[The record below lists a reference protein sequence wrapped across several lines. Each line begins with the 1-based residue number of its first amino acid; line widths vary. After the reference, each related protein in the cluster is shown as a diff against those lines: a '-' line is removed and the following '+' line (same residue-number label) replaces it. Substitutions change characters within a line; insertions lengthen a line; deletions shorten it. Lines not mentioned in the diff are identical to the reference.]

1 MVKVADYIAQFLETK
16 GIRHVFMVTGGGAM
30 FLNDGMAKS
39 KVIKGVFNHHEQ
51 ACAMAAVG
59 YSKFNN
65 KIAVVMPT
73 TGCGSTNTITGLLD
87 AWQDSNKVVF
97 ISGNVNRKETTHG
110 LKLPLRKFGVQE
122 ANIVDI
128 VKPITKYA
136 VMITDP
142 NTISY
147 HLEKAFHLC
156 ETGRPGPVWIDVPM
170 DIQGSY
176 INEEELIHFTDD
188 TIEEVNDCSVF
199 EHYLKAA
206 KRPIVIAGY
215 GIHLSGAKEE
225 FVRFLEKYNL
235 PVTFTYLAIDFL
247 PSNHP
252 LYVGRLGTKGD
263 RAGNFAVQNSDLVI
277 SVGSSLSVS
286 VTGFRYDTFAREA
299 KVLVID
305 IDKHEHKKNTVKIDA
320 EINTDVSNFLRQVN
334 DINYTTDQSWVDKCI
349 GWRNKWPVFSEKYT
363 DTTDGINIY
372 YFIEKLSEKN
382 KADAIVISDAGS
394 AYYATSQALKITDQ
408 QRYITSGAQAD
419 MGFSLPAAIGA
430 AIASDRK
437 NIVAITGDG
446 SFQMNIQELQTI
458 VSSKL
463 PIKIFVLNN
472 GGYLSIR
479 NTMDKFFESRYY
491 GTDKQSG
498 LSFPEIEKIA
508 YAYDI
513 PYHKLRTA
521 TDLDTNLAEI
531 LNMDGCALVEIMC
544 LFKQDMAPSSSAK
557 IHTDGKLVSQ
567 PLENMFPFLDDK
579 EFKQEMI
586 VTPL

>member
-1 MVKVADYIAQFLETK
+1 
-16 GIRHVFMVTGGGAM
+16 
-30 FLNDGMAKS
+30 
-39 KVIKGVFNHHEQ
+39 
-51 ACAMAAVG
+51 
-59 YSKFNN
+59 
-65 KIAVVMPT
+65 
-73 TGCGSTNTITGLLD
+73 
-87 AWQDSNKVVF
+87 
-97 ISGNVNRKETTHG
+97 
-110 LKLPLRKFGVQE
+110 
-122 ANIVDI
+122 
-128 VKPITKYA
+128 
-136 VMITDP
+136 
-142 NTISY
+142 
-147 HLEKAFHLC
+147 
-156 ETGRPGPVWIDVPM
+156 
-170 DIQGSY
+170 
-176 INEEELIHFTDD
+176 
-188 TIEEVNDCSVF
+188 
-199 EHYLKAA
+199 
-206 KRPIVIAGY
+206 
-215 GIHLSGAKEE
+215 
-225 FVRFLEKYNL
+225 
-235 PVTFTYLAIDFL
+235 
-247 PSNHP
+247 
-252 LYVGRLGTKGD
+252 
-263 RAGNFAVQNSDLVI
+263 
-277 SVGSSLSVS
+277 
-286 VTGFRYDTFAREA
+286 
-299 KVLVID
+299 VID